1 MKNGILISFLT
12 VGLAACGGES
22 DSETPTI
29 NIEFTTGIKGVETQ
43 PTLSSAEISEGDI
56 AILNTNYTGN
66 VLEYSNVEFSFTPPE
81 DQLIAII
88 LSSAL
93 SDLDLLV
100 SGNNQNLNSTFDD
113 SNELIVIDA
122 IAGENYRVEVE
133 SWGGSGEFE
142 LTLVEANRASIGLES
157 HEYLVNLESIQ
168 VHDCIINGEQQEKS
182 TDSDSSLG
190 VISWTSGYI
199 ADPLANNRTSFN
211 SVDGNTFTINTS
223 YSESGGGSRFSG
235 HAALTLTTDFAT
247 GAISGYGNASAE
259 YVDVD
264 EDEVGSCTYTSV
276 ETGQVIL

>member
-12 VGLAACGGES
+12 FGLAACGGES

-29 NIEFTTGIKGVETQ
+29 NIEFATGIKGIETQ
-43 PTLSSAEISEGDI
+43 PTLSSAEISEGDV
-56 AILNTNYTGN
+56 AIVNTNYTGN
-66 VLEYSNVEFSFTPPE
+66 ILEYSNVEFSFTPQE
-81 DQLIAII
+81 DQLIALI

-93 SDLDLLV
+93 SDLDLMV
-100 SGNNQNLNSTFDD
+100 SGNNQNFNSTFDD

-133 SWGGSGEFE
+133 SWGGSGEFA
-142 LTLVEANRASIGLES
+142 LKVVEANRSSLGLES

-168 VHDCIINGEQQEKS
+168 IHDCIINGEQQEKS
-182 TDSDSSLG
+182 TESDSSLG

-199 ADPLANNRTSFN
+199 ADHLGNDRTSFN
-211 SVDGNTFTINTS
+211 SVDGNTFTVNTK
-223 YSESGGGSRFSG
+223 YSESGNGSRFSG
-235 HAALTLTTDFAT
+235 HASLTLTTDFTT
-247 GAISGYGNASAE
+247 GAISGYGNASVE

-264 EDEVGSCTYTSV
+264 EDEVGSCNSTFV